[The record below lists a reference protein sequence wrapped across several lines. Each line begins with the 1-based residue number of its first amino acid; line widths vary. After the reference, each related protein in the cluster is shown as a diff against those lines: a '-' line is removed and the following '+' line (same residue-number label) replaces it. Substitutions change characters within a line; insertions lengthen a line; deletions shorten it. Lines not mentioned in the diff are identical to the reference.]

1 MKKETQKLI
10 SNNNRLI
17 LYFSEIDFP
26 FFFFCLFEQNPFC
39 IIIIFLHTRQ
49 FSDRFNAISKMQV
62 VIRTSKKKP
71 FQIRKSDP
79 TFQNVQ
85 HMYF

>member
-26 FFFFCLFEQNPFC
+26 FFFCLFEQNPFC